1 MKPMT
6 YPISPV
12 HWDSQFFGFPIGKIE
27 LPENYDKEE
36 LETTF
41 QEAHSKYRLMFLSVL
56 GEGPD
61 SLSLLG
67 NKCPC
72 YVRKLSFRKD
82 VPKNVE
88 AVDSRIQAYASTFCS
103 STLERLAVQSGI
115 MTQFRQDPELSP
127 HFERLFLT
135 WVNFAVTKELA
146 DSIWTWCEKGQYLGM
161 ATVRC
166 AKRTDPETGQV
177 EREGR
182 IGMFSVDSQHR
193 RQGIGANLIRACDF
207 WCSSLDIPVNAIIVQ
222 KENEPAISLCKK
234 MDFRQD
240 CETSVYHYWSPGW
253 IYDAHRGWT
262 VHAAGQSGVRSS
274 E

>member
-1 MKPMT
+1 MT
-6 YPISPV
+6 YPIDPV
-12 HWDSQFFGFPIGKIE
+12 RWDSQFFGFPIGKIE
-27 LPENYDKEE
+27 LPENYDQEM
-36 LETTF
+36 LEATL
-41 QEAHSKYRLMFLSVL
+41 QEAHSKYRLLFLSVL

-67 NKCPC
+67 SKYPC
-72 YVRKLSFRKD
+72 YVRKLSFKKE

-88 AVDSRIQAYASTFCS
+88 MFGSYIQAYTSTFCS
-103 STLERLAVQSGI
+103 SSLERLAVQSGT

-135 WVNFAVTKELA
+135 WINFAVTKELA
-146 DSIWTWCEKGQYLGM
+146 DSIWTWYEQGQHLGL

-166 AKRTDPETGQV
+166 AKRVDPGTGHV

-182 IGMFSVDSQHR
+182 IGMLSVDSQHR
-193 RQGIGANLIRACDF
+193 RRGIGSRLLTACEF
-207 WCSSLDIPVNAIIVQ
+207 WCSSLDIPVSAIITQ
-222 KENEPAISLCKK
+222 KENEPAIALCKQYG
-234 MDFRQD
+234 FQQEN
-240 CETSVYHYWSPGW
+240 ETSVYHYWSPGW

-262 VHAAGQSGVRSS
+262 INVS